1 MTESLPLV
9 MIMSKKVFL
18 NEGKLYNE
26 FVECCITDDD
36 DRMRKS
42 NPLLVSA
49 RYSRRVEGA
58 MLRNKDCRETT
69 FLL

>member
-18 NEGKLYNE
+18 NEGKIYNE

-49 RYSRRVEGA
+49 RYRR
-58 MLRNKDCRETT
+58 
-69 FLL
+69 